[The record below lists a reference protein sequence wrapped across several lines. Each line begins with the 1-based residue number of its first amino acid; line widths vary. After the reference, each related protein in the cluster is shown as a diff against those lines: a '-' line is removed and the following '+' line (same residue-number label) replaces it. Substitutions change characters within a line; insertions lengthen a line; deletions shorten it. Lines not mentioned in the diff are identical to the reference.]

1 MNAAPSREACFEA
14 AGRVLSKGI
23 IRMLSTDPHEAAL
36 AAYIPRVTAPVEEL
50 EARIRARQAELR
62 DRVKAA

>member
-1 MNAAPSREACFEA
+1 MSAAPSREDCFET
-14 AGRVLSKGI
+14 AGRILSKGI

-36 AAYIPRVTAPVEEL
+36 AAHIPRVTAPVEEL

-62 DRVKAA
+62 ARVNAA